1 MLITIGVVYFAYI
14 LMKIYISVMEVGYVS
29 KAKYDKPVILTLKNY
44 IKAAEYKIAGQRMS
58 MLSTMVDYMLF
69 IFWIGFGLKWLDSLI
84 MIDDIALKSV
94 AYILAFGTI
103 NYFASLPFELYQT
116 FILDKK
122 FGFSN
127 MDAKLFITDAFKGA
141 VMFMLIGGLIT
152 WLISLIIINF
162 ENWWIWGFGLIF
174 VIVLIVNIIYPTV
187 IAPLFN
193 KFTILE
199 NEALKESIEKLL
211 ASVGLKT
218 QGVFTIDASKRDN
231 RLNAYFG
238 GLGKS
243 KRVVL
248 YDTLI
253 EKLTK
258 HELLAVLGHEL
269 GHFKHKDI
277 IKNIMMTGGLL
288 FLMFAIFGNL
298 PEELFSS
305 IGIEKTPYAILAL
318 FMILSPII
326 SFFYM
331 PIFGWVSRKNE
342 YHADEFGS
350 ECESAV
356 DLANALQKLANENKS
371 FPKSHP
377 LFIMFYHTHPP
388 LVERLKRLGMA
399 IDDTDEDKNLQI
411 SCPST

>member
-1 MLITIGVVYFAYI
+1 MLITIGVVYFVYI
-14 LMKIYISVMEVGYVS
+14 LMKIYVSVMEVGYVS
-29 KAKYDKPVILTLKNY
+29 KAKYDTPVILTLKNY
-44 IKAAEYKIAGQRMS
+44 IKAAEYKIAGQRMG

-69 IFWIGFGLKWLDSLI
+69 IFWIGFGLTWLDSTI
-84 MIDDIALKSV
+84 MIEDMALKSV
-94 AYILAFGTI
+94 VFILVFATI
-103 NYFASLPFELYQT
+103 NYIAALPFELYQT

-127 MDAKLFITDAFKGA
+127 MDAKLFIADAIKGA
-141 VMFMLIGGLIT
+141 VMFVLIGGLVT

-162 ENWWIWGFGLIF
+162 ENWWIWGFSLIF

-199 NEALKESIEKLL
+199 NAELKESIEKLL
-211 ASVGLKT
+211 SSVGLQT
-218 QGVFTIDASKRDN
+218 EGVFTIDASKRDN

-238 GLGKS
+238 GLGNS

-258 HELLAVLGHEL
+258 NELLAVLGHEL

-277 IKNIMMTGGLL
+277 IKNIAMTGLL
-288 FLMFAIFGNL
+288 LLVMFAIFGNL
-298 PEELFSS
+298 PQELFTSLN
-305 IGIEKTPYAILAL
+305 IEKTPYAILAM
-318 FMILSPII
+318 FMIFSPII

-331 PIFGWVSRKNE
+331 PLFGYMSRKNE
-342 YHADEFGS
+342 YHADEFGA

-356 DLANALQKLANENKS
+356 DLAGALQKLANENKS

-388 LVERLKRLGMA
+388 LVERLKRLGVA
-399 IDDTDEDKNLQI
+399 IDSTDEDENLKER
-411 SCPST
+411 SPST